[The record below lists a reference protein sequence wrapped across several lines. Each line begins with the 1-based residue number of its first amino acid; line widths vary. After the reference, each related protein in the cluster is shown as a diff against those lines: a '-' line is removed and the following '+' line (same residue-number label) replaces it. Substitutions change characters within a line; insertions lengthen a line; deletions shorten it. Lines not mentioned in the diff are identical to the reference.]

1 MICSARRLPS
11 PTETVIDIVS
21 VARLVRLLQ
30 QDDVWPIMEV
40 RQWFLAKTG
49 KSRISDLM
57 TCPFC
62 LGMWFGGLVVVL
74 RLRFPQQ
81 WPLIARV
88 LAGSEM
94 AGHLAGLSD

>member
-1 MICSARRLPS
+1 MIRRPPRLPS
-11 PTETVIDIVS
+11 ATETVIDLVA

-30 QDDVWPIMEV
+30 QDDVWPIMEA

-49 KSRISDLM
+49 KSRISDLA

-74 RLRFPQQ
+74 RVRFPRQ

-94 AGHLAGLSD
+94 AGHLAALSD